1 MLPGQARGGCY
12 ARPSAHALISRRQ
25 TGEHEKAMIAEVL
38 PGLAQWTAFH
48 EGIGQT
54 VYSHF
59 QLGSGTL
66 IDPMVPEDGL
76 EAVAELAAPQQI
88 VLTNRHHFRDSDRYV
103 ERFGCPVLCHEA
115 GLYHFDGERAVRG
128 FMFDEQLTSD
138 VRALELGSICPE
150 ETTLLLEAQEC
161 VLCFGDGVTR
171 DEDGALAFMP
181 DELLGENPER
191 VRAGLSRNLRRMFDE
206 DFNALL
212 FAHAEPVLNGGR
224 AMLSDFLSRESLV
237 ETAERKSV

>member
-1 MLPGQARGGCY
+1 MRRAHSIALLILRVPVAR
-12 ARPSAHALISRRQ
+12 ALISCRL
-25 TGEHEKAMIAEVL
+25 TGEPERAMIEEVL

-48 EGIGQT
+48 DGIGQP
-54 VYSHF
+54 VYTHY

-76 EAVAELAAPQQI
+76 EAVVELARPQQI

-103 ERFGCPVLCHEA
+103 ERFGCPVFCHEA
-115 GLYHFDGERAVRG
+115 GIYHFAGERPVRA
-128 FMFDEQLTSD
+128 FMFDEQLASD

-150 ETTLLLEAQEC
+150 ETTLLLDSDKC

-171 DEDGALAFMP
+171 DEGGALAFMP
-181 DELLGENPER
+181 DALLGEHPEQVR
-191 VRAGLSRNLRRMFDE
+191 VGLRRNLRRMFDE

-212 FAHAEPVLNGGR
+212 FAHAEPVLDGGR
-224 AMLSDFLSRESLV
+224 AMLSDFLSQESLL
-237 ETAERKSV
+237 ETS

>member
-1 MLPGQARGGCY
+1 
-12 ARPSAHALISRRQ
+12 
-25 TGEHEKAMIAEVL
+25 MIEEVL

-48 EGIGQT
+48 EGIGRA
-54 VYSHF
+54 VYTHF

-76 EAVAELAAPQQI
+76 GAVAELATPRQI

-103 ERFGCPVLCHEA
+103 ECFGCPVFCHEA
-115 GLYHFDGERAVRG
+115 GIYHFAGERAVRG

-138 VRALELGSICPE
+138 VRALELGAICPE
-150 ETTLLLEAQEC
+150 ETTLLLDAEEC

-181 DELLGENPER
+181 DELLGENPEQ
-191 VRAGLSRNLRRMFDE
+191 VRAGLSKNLRRMFDE

-212 FAHAEPVLNGGR
+212 FAHAEPVLDGGR
-224 AMLSDFLSRESLV
+224 AMLSDFLSQESLL
-237 ETAERKSV
+237 ETS

>member
-1 MLPGQARGGCY
+1 
-12 ARPSAHALISRRQ
+12 
-25 TGEHEKAMIAEVL
+25 MIEEVL

-48 EGIGQT
+48 AGIGRD
-54 VYSHF
+54 VYTHF

-66 IDPMVPEDGL
+66 IDPMVPNDGL
-76 EAVAELAAPQQI
+76 NAVAELATPQQI

-103 ERFGCPVLCHEA
+103 EHFGCPVFCHEA
-115 GLYHFDGERAVRG
+115 GVYHFAGERPVRG
-128 FMFDEQLTSD
+128 FMFDEQLTTD

-150 ETTLLLEAQEC
+150 ETTLLLDAPEC

-181 DELLGENPER
+181 DELLGENPEQ

-212 FAHAEPVLNGGR
+212 FAHAAPVLDGGR
-224 AMLSDFLSRESLV
+224 MMLSDFLSQESALK
-237 ETAERKSV
+237 TS